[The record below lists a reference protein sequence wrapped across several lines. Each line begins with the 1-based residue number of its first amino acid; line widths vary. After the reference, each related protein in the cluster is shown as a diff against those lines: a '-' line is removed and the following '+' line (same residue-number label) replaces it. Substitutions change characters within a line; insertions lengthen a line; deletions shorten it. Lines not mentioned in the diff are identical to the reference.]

1 MEHEIDRK
9 QRSKILIVD
18 DNPANIG
25 VVGDMLKE
33 TGEYALSVA
42 KDGKSAV
49 RMARK
54 VMPDLILLDIV
65 MNGMDGYR
73 VCEILKASPETR
85 HIPVIFQ
92 TAERAQE
99 SDIVRG
105 FEVGGADY
113 LTKPIGASE
122 LLARVRTHL
131 ALKQAH
137 KTLRESEQRYRA
149 VVEDMAELVCRFL
162 PGGALLFVN
171 DAYCRFF
178 AKSREQLLGTSFLEL
193 VPEQDRKKARRH
205 LAKLTPNTP
214 FLTSEHRVENAR
226 GQVRWLQWT
235 DRAVFDER
243 GAVKEIQSVGR
254 DITDRVHA
262 EQACKNLVEHSLQ
275 GMTIFQEGRCVFAN
289 RRMEE
294 IAGLQ
299 EDAFDSMTVHTFVE
313 MLHPGDWEKIA
324 VGLHVEGAGEQGQA
338 RQIARLLRKDGEVR
352 WLDVHFAYVRYWGNP
367 SVQMAVMDITRVREL
382 ETIFGRR
389 EMFRG
394 MVGASLPMQRVYTL
408 VEQIAP
414 TDLAVLA
421 TGETG
426 TGKELLVEAL
436 HMESRRAGGPL
447 VRVNCAELP
456 ENLVE
461 SELFGHARGAFTG
474 ADRDRD
480 GRFQAADGGTLF
492 LDEIGDL
499 PLHIQTKLLRFIE
512 TREIQRLGDSSPRK
526 ANIRVIAATNAD
538 LQQRVAEGEFR
549 EDLFFRL
556 KGAHIHLPLLRERGN
571 DILALFEHFRDRFCE
586 RNRKGPIRLRKDIPP
601 LLLAYSWPGNV
612 RELKNAAE
620 WACSVCDDA
629 IMTPDDLPE
638 EIREQTS
645 PLPMSEDEAEIWVVS
660 DEERRI
666 RRALE
671 KTRWHKGLAAKKLGI
686 GRTTLY
692 RKLARYGIDKEA
704 MARNG

>member
-1 MEHEIDRK
+1 MDNETDRK

-33 TGEYALSVA
+33 TGAYALSVA

-54 VMPDLILLDIV
+54 VMPDLIILDIV

-92 TAERAQE
+92 TAERAEE

-113 LTKPIGASE
+113 LTKPVGASE

-149 VVEDMAELVCRFL
+149 VVEDMTELVCRFL
-162 PGGALLFVN
+162 PDGGLLFVN
-171 DAYCRFF
+171 EAYCRFF
-178 AKSREQLLGTSFLEL
+178 GKSREQLLGTSFLDL
-193 VPEQDRKKARRH
+193 VPEQNKEKARRH
-205 LAKLTPNTP
+205 LAKLSPETP
-214 FLTSEHRVENAR
+214 FLISGHRVESAD
-226 GQVRWLQWT
+226 GEVRCLQWT
-235 DRAVFDER
+235 DRAVFDEH
-243 GAVKEIQSVGR
+243 GAVREIQSVGR
-254 DITDRVHA
+254 DITDQVHA
-262 EQACKNLVEHSLQ
+262 EQACKNLVEHSHQ
-275 GMTIFQEGRCVFAN
+275 GLTIFQEGRCIFVN

-294 IAGLQ
+294 IAGLE
-299 EDAFDSMTVHTFVE
+299 EDALDSMTVQTFVE

-324 VGLHVEGAGEQGQA
+324 TGLHVEGIEKEGQA
-338 RQIARLLRKDGEVR
+338 RQIARLIRKDGEMR
-352 WLDVHFAYVRYWGNP
+352 WLDIHFAYVEHWGKP
-367 SVQMAVMDITRVREL
+367 AIQMAVMDITMVKEL
-382 ETIFGRR
+382 ETIFGKR
-389 EMFRG
+389 EKLHG

-408 VEQIAP
+408 VEQIAS
-414 TDLAVLA
+414 TDLAVLV

-436 HMESRRAGGPL
+436 HMESRRACGPL

-474 ADRDRD
+474 ADRDRE

-499 PLHIQTKLLRFIE
+499 PIYIQTKLLRFIE
-512 TREIQRLGDSSPRK
+512 AREFQRLGDSRTRK
-526 ANIRVIAATNAD
+526 VDIRIVAATNAD

-556 KGAHIHLPLLRERGN
+556 KGANIHLPPLKERGD
-571 DILALFEHFRDRFCE
+571 DIVALFEHFRDRFCE
-586 RNRKGPIRLRKDIPP
+586 RSHRGPIRLRKDLPP
-601 LLLAYSWPGNV
+601 LLLAYPWPGNV

-620 WACSVCDDA
+620 WACSVCHDA
-629 IMTPDDLPE
+629 ILNPDDLPQ
-638 EIREQTS
+638 EIREQARPVS
-645 PLPMSEDEAEIWVVS
+645 ASVEESEIWAMS

-692 RKLARYGIDKEA
+692 RKLARYGIDREA
-704 MARNG
+704 VPQNG